1 MENFNLDNLERKN
14 IYKTPENLFEKVQEN
29 VLKNVSLEAKKQ
41 ELQPAKIFN
50 MSWAMGIAAAF
61 VAIFGILWFVT
72 TNNETETKIDTIVK
86 AEIPH
91 NPVESKQ
98 AYATLKSDIVSTE
111 NTDENNHSDV
121 KPELIASNTQE
132 KSSTKEENNTIK
144 IEKATTKSQKTEEH
158 INAYLDALPKG
169 EVAELAS
176 NSVSDV
182 YLDLYN

>member
-1 MENFNLDNLERKN
+1 MEDFNLDNLERKN

-29 VLKNVSLEAKKQ
+29 VLKNVSLEIKEEAK
-41 ELQPAKIFN
+41 PAKIFKMN
-50 MSWAMGIAAAF
+50 WAMGIAASF
-61 VAIFGILWFVT
+61 VAVFGMLWLVNSGD
-72 TNNETETKIDTIVK
+72 NNSTKIDSVVK

-91 NPVESKQ
+91 NADESKQ
-98 AYATLKSDIVSTE
+98 AYATLKQDIISSEEVNTAQTETHQPQLLADNSTKKT
-111 NTDENNHSDV
+111 NLPDIN
-121 KPELIASNTQE
+121 NTQ
-132 KSSTKEENNTIK
+132 SAK
-144 IEKATTKSQKTEEH
+144 ISVAKPQQTEEH

>member
-1 MENFNLDNLERKN
+1 MENFNLDQLERKN
-14 IYKTPENLFEKVQEN
+14 IYKTPESLFEKVQEN
-29 VLKNVSLEAKKQ
+29 VLKNVSLEVKKQ
-41 ELQPAKIFN
+41 EPQPAKIFN

-61 VAIFGILWFVT
+61 VAIFGVLWFVT
-72 TNNETETKIDTIVK
+72 NNNETEAKIDTIVK

-91 NPVESKQ
+91 NAVESNQ

-111 NTDENNHSDV
+111 NTNGEHHSNV
-121 KPELIASNTQE
+121 KPQLVASNTQE
-132 KSSTKEENNTIK
+132 KSSTKEESNSIK